1 MEVLDIRNLE
11 FCLNKNWLKIGDYSY
26 LPNVVFGCLVESQ
39 KVTLNSSNE
48 LTVWAKLVSPK
59 HIQLVGLE
67 NSASLFFPNLPD
79 DVIFG
84 VVNVDR
90 GVIEAYHELFV
101 AWKRDISDTL
111 VRKRMKQFEWWSP
124 IKLETFFVVKYEV
137 SPVLWPFRLWVT
149 WKYFLFD
156 EFIKFQI

>member
-124 IKLETFFVVKYEV
+124 IKLETVFVIKYEV
-137 SPVLWPFRLWVT
+137 SPIPRPFRLWVAR
-149 WKYFLFD
+149 KYFLLD
-156 EFIKFQI
+156 EFFKFQI